1 MSNRP
6 NGKTNFSSHKVRSFE
21 SNIFYDDH
29 FKLYE
34 VIKTYLNN
42 NVNKRLI
49 ITPSLSK
56 KDVFDYSKNSFVQFI
71 KVSGYILDETIND
84 NDVFESLYHFFEYIF
99 IELDMKDLSFIYKS
113 FNEDSFCEE
122 LLYKIFKNKKKD

>member
-71 KVSGYILDETIND
+71 KVSGYILDDTIND

-99 IELDMKDLSFIYKS
+99 I
-113 FNEDSFCEE
+113 
-122 LLYKIFKNKKKD
+122 